1 MRPIATLP
9 LALPFLV
16 AVACGGGSPKAEV
29 PGPASSAS
37 TSAPP
42 VDAGPTTTTTMIPD
56 GGDLTG
62 VKLTSSSTTTIQN
75 DAGGAPAAG
84 GSSPDH
90 DPGRSVQDI
99 QTIILSRR
107 DQARACYDASLKN
120 HPGIEGKVDIKW
132 TIDPK
137 GNVTAIAV
145 DDAASDIHEPSVG
158 ACIITIIKAIKFAE
172 SKPDAKWP
180 QGRESHMHYPYDFHP
195 KGKQV
200 TPVPGN

>member
-1 MRPIATLP
+1 MRSIVLLGLAAPI
-9 LALPFLV
+9 LV
-16 AVACGGGSPKAEV
+16 AVACGGGPNAQT
-29 PGPASSAS
+29 PGPSGSASSGV
-37 TSAPP
+37 APP
-42 VDAGPTTTTTMIPD
+42 DAGPTTTTTMIPD

-75 DAGGAPAAG
+75 DAGAGPATGA
-84 GSSPDH
+84 SPEH
-90 DPGRSVQDI
+90 DPGRSAQDI

-107 DQARACYDASLKN
+107 DEARACYDAALKN
-120 HPGIEGKVDIKW
+120 HPGIEGKLDIKW

-145 DDAASDIHEPSVG
+145 DDAASAIHEPSVG

-172 SKPDAKWP
+172 SKPDTKWP